1 MRKLWTL
8 AAVMAALAAWWSM
21 RRPSNE
27 GPPAAAPPA
36 ERRLATAT
44 AQSHLSTPAERAAI
58 VRGYNAIGQPLN
70 EDGRPIGPP
79 SGAATRNRPIEKGA
93 LPLPPP
99 AFDDPRD
106 RERYRRWWL
115 DEFARR
121 VELYETLSPRR
132 DRPSRAQAR
141 ALLQR
146 FYDQAEPR
154 RPGEALEAYQARSSV
169 LMSDSYQKFV
179 DAFGET
185 PYTIQ
190 AHAMDPAFGP
200 LPDPP
205 VVPPGTSAPVAAQAE
220 PSPAGKIAPPPPE
233 APGPAWAPPTPP
245 VVETVDDEG
254 HPKK

>member
-1 MRKLWTL
+1 MRRALVL
-8 AAVMAALAAWWSM
+8 VALMAAALAVFWWS
-21 RRPSNE
+21 RRPLPE
-27 GPPAAAPPA
+27 RAAPPTA
-36 ERRLATAT
+36 TPTPRLAPAGDR
-44 AQSHLSTPAERAAI
+44 HLSSPEERSMI
-58 VRGYNAIGQPLN
+58 VRGYNSIGQPLN

-79 SGAATRNRPIEKGA
+79 SRVATRNSPIEKGA

-99 AFDDPRD
+99 AFDNARD

-121 VELYETLSPRR
+121 IDVYETLVPRR
-132 DRPSRAQAR
+132 DFPSRAQSR
-141 ALLQR
+141 ALLER

-154 RPGEALEAYQARSSV
+154 RPGEALDAYSARSSV

-179 DAFGET
+179 DAFGDT

-190 AHAMDPAFGP
+190 ARASDPSLGP

-205 VVPPGTSAPVAAQAE
+205 VVPPGSEAPMAAAAE
-220 PSPAGKIAPPPPE
+220 PPPAGKITPPHPEGATPAP
-233 APGPAWAPPTPP
+233 PPTPP
-245 VVETVDDEG
+245 PAVETVDDEG